1 MEENK
6 YMGYTPDYIDTLL
19 PKQIFVFGSNA
30 LGYHT
35 GGASGTARKKFG
47 AVWGQAEGLQGQCY
61 AIPVDYGKHVRKDK
75 EVKEAVERF
84 IAFAKDHPDLFFL
97 VTRVGCG
104 IAGYHDEE
112 MAQFFVGALE
122 LKNVSLPKSFVDALG
137 GGEVHYDLERF
148 VEAQEL
154 DYVSAL
160 NEVKNGEKRGH
171 WIWYIFPQ
179 IKGLG
184 HSYNSEF
191 FGISSKEEAKAYL
204 DHPVLGARLR
214 EITQALLDCGHPSAD
229 DIFGFPDV
237 LKVRSCMTLFDLVA
251 PDDIFNDVLYK
262 YYEGQRCD
270 KTIWRLGFH
279 DDKLKHQVK
288 FSRLTITKEGAVML
302 TDYNKEVRMEP
313 LTKAVYLLFLKHPE
327 GIAFKA
333 LPDYR
338 KELAELYTIIKPF
351 GLNDRVIKSIE
362 DVTNPLLN
370 SINEKCSRVKAAF
383 MAEVDASLA
392 DQCQSCR
399 SILHHRK
406 GWGAK
411 EGHAPSATRHLG
423 INFQIP
429 QALWNEIAWLQRGKF
444 LTLQPS

>member
-6 YMGYTPDYIDTLL
+6 YKGYTPDYIDTLL
-19 PKQIFVFGSNA
+19 PKQMFVFGSNA

-61 AIPVDYGKHVRKDK
+61 AIPVDYGKNVRKDK

-84 IAFAKDHPDLFFL
+84 IAFAKANPDLFFL

-112 MAQFFVGALE
+112 IAQFFVGALE

-137 GGEVHYDLERF
+137 GGETNYDLERF
-148 VEAQEL
+148 IEAQQL
-154 DYVSAL
+154 DYASAL
-160 NEVKNGEKRGH
+160 NEVNEGEKRGH

-191 FGISSKEEAKAYL
+191 YGISSKEEAKAYL
-204 DHPVLGARLR
+204 GHPVLGVRLR
-214 EITQALLDCGHPSAD
+214 EITQALLDCDNLSAD

-251 PDDIFNDVLYK
+251 PDDIFNKVLYK

-279 DDKLKHQVK
+279 DDKLKHQIK
-288 FSRLTITKEGAVML
+288 FSRITIAKDYTILL
-302 TDYNKEVRMEP
+302 TDYDNKEVKMEP
-313 LTKAVYLLFLKHPE
+313 IVKAVYLLFLNHPE
-327 GIAFKA
+327 GIAFKH

-338 KELAELYTIIKPF
+338 KELADIYQKIKPF
-351 GLNDRVIKSIE
+351 GLTDRAIRSIE

-370 SINEKCSRVKAAF
+370 SINEKCSRIRAAF
-383 MAEVDASLA
+383 LAEVDPSLA
-392 DQCQSCR
+392 DQYY
-399 SILHHRK
+399 I
-406 GWGAK
+406 
-411 EGHAPSATRHLG
+411 
-423 INFQIP
+423 I
-429 QALWNEIAWLQRGKF
+429 GKSGEEKKIS
-444 LTLQPS
+444 LPRDLVIWEK

>member
-1 MEENK
+1 MEEK
-6 YMGYTPDYIDTLL
+6 YKGFTPDYIDTLL

-61 AIPVDYGKHVRKDK
+61 AIPVDYGKNVRKDG
-75 EVKEAVERF
+75 EVRAAVGRF
-84 IAFAKDHPDLFFL
+84 VTFAKEHPDMFFL

-112 MAQFFVGALE
+112 MAQFFIDALN

-137 GGEVHYDLERF
+137 GGVSYDLDRF
-148 VEAQEL
+148 ITAQETV
-154 DYVSAL
+154 YAQAL
-160 NEVKNGEKRGH
+160 KEIREGQKKGQ
-171 WIWYIFPQ
+171 WMWYIFPQ

-191 FGISSKEEAKAYL
+191 YGISSKEEAKAYL

-214 EITQALLDCGHPSAD
+214 EITQALLDYNNKTAD
-229 DIFGFPDV
+229 DILGYPDV
-237 LKVRSCMTLFDLVA
+237 LKVRSCMTLFDLVS
-251 PDDIFNDVLYK
+251 PNDIFNDVLYK

-279 DDKLKHQVK
+279 DDKLKHQIK
-288 FSRLTITKEGAVML
+288 FSRITITKDCTVLL
-302 TDYNKEVRMEP
+302 TDYDNKEVKMEP
-313 LTKAVYLLFLKHPE
+313 MTKAVYLLYLSHPE
-327 GIAFKA
+327 GIAFKH

-338 KELAELYTIIKPF
+338 RELADIYNRIKPL
-351 GLNDRVIKSIE
+351 GLNDRVLKSIE

-392 DQCQSCR
+392 DQYY
-399 SILHHRK
+399 ITGK
-406 GWGAK
+406 GGEPK
-411 EGHAPSATRHLG
+411 KV
-423 INFQIP
+423 
-429 QALWNEIAWLQRGKF
+429 ALPRQLVVWE
-444 LTLQPS
+444 

>member
-1 MEENK
+1 MEEK
-6 YMGYTPDYIDTLL
+6 YTGYTPDYIDTLL

-61 AIPVDYGKHVRKDK
+61 AIPVDYGKNVRKDN
-75 EVKEAVERF
+75 EVKAAVDRF
-84 IAFAKDHPDLFFL
+84 IAFAKVHPDLFFL

-104 IAGYHDEE
+104 IAGYHDDE
-112 MAQFFVGALE
+112 MAQFFIDALE

-137 GGEVHYDLERF
+137 GGEINYDLERF
-148 VEAQEL
+148 VEAQK
-154 DYVSAL
+154 SAWGSYDEAL
-160 NEVKNGEKRGH
+160 REIRNGQKQGH
-171 WIWYIFPQ
+171 WIWYVYPQ

-191 FGISSKEEAKAYL
+191 YGISSKEEAKAYL

-214 EITQALLDCGHPSAD
+214 EITQALLDCDNKSAD
-229 DIFGFPDV
+229 DIFGYPDV
-237 LKVRSCMTLFDLVA
+237 LKVRSCMTLFDLVS

-279 DDKLKHQVK
+279 DDKLKHQIK
-288 FSRLTITKEGAVML
+288 ISRLTITKEGAVML
-302 TDYNKEVRMEP
+302 TDYNKEVKMEP
-313 LTKAVYLLFLKHPE
+313 MTKAVFLLFLNHPE

-338 KELAELYTIIKPF
+338 KELAELYNKIKPY

-370 SINEKCSRVKAAF
+370 SINEKCSRIKSAF
-383 MAEVDASLA
+383 LAEVDASIA
-392 DQCQSCR
+392 DQYYVTGKSGEQKK
-399 SILHHRK
+399 ITLPRK
-406 GWGAK
+406 LVVW
-411 EGHAPSATRHLG
+411 E
-423 INFQIP
+423 
-429 QALWNEIAWLQRGKF
+429 
-444 LTLQPS
+444 

>member
-1 MEENK
+1 MEEK
-6 YMGYTPDYIDTLL
+6 YKGFTPDYIDTLL

-61 AIPVDYGKHVRKDK
+61 AIPVDYGKNVRKDN
-75 EVKEAVERF
+75 EVKAAVDRF
-84 IAFAKDHPDLFFL
+84 IAFAKANSDLFFL

-112 MAQFFVGALE
+112 IAQFFVDALE
-122 LKNVSLPKSFVDALG
+122 LKNVSLPKSFVDALS
-137 GGEVHYDLERF
+137 GGETNYDLERF
-148 VEAQEL
+148 IEAQKY
-154 DYVSAL
+154 DYDGAL
-160 NEVKNGEKRGH
+160 REIMDGQKRGH
-171 WIWYIFPQ
+171 WIWYVFPQ

-191 FGISSKEEAKAYL
+191 YGISSKEEAKAYL
-204 DHPVLGARLR
+204 EHPVLGKRLR
-214 EITQALLDCGHPSAD
+214 EITQALLDYNNKTAD
-229 DIFGFPDV
+229 DIFGYPDV
-237 LKVRSCMTLFDLVA
+237 LKVRSCMTLFDLVS
-251 PDDIFNDVLYK
+251 PDDIFNEVLYK

-288 FSRLTITKEGAVML
+288 FSRLTIKKDGTIML
-302 TDYNKEVRMEP
+302 SDYNKEVRMEP
-313 LTKAVYLLFLKHPE
+313 MTKAVFLLFLKHPE
-327 GIAFKA
+327 GIAFKE

-338 KELAELYTIIKPF
+338 KELAELYVKIKPL

-370 SINEKCSRVKAAF
+370 SINEKCSRIKAAF
-383 MAEVDASLA
+383 VAEVDASLA
-392 DQCQSCR
+392 DQYYVTGKSGEQKK
-399 SILHHRK
+399 ITLPRK
-406 GWGAK
+406 LIIW
-411 EGHAPSATRHLG
+411 E
-423 INFQIP
+423 
-429 QALWNEIAWLQRGKF
+429 
-444 LTLQPS
+444 